1 MLGLSRLY
9 QPRDPQVPRQQLELS
24 SILSFPELPP
34 IEFGLQPL
42 LIVTT
47 PSERVRMFLLGLS
60 LSDGLDPSPGV
71 IRGTAVGA

>member
-1 MLGLSRLY
+1 MLESSRLC
-9 QPRDPQVPRQQLELS
+9 QPRDLQVRRQQLELS

-47 PSERVRMFLLGLS
+47 PSERVRTFLLGLI

-71 IRGTAVGA
+71 IRGTAEGA